1 VLLHACGIPT
11 GICYQ
16 HITLGDVP
24 ETGFCIHALNAVY
37 IKSLDRWI
45 HLDARELMQVLEEN
59 MDALYMYLNC
69 LPDNIFQYKKASIE
83 DTRSSEE

>member
-1 VLLHACGIPT
+1 
-11 GICYQ
+11 
-16 HITLGDVP
+16 
-24 ETGFCIHALNAVY
+24 
-37 IKSLDRWI
+37 
-45 HLDARELMQVLEEN
+45 MQGLEEN